1 MSSWPPSSTMMFAY
15 CAPHVAL
22 PAVLS
27 TMPSFTTSDVANLAP
42 KLVCPVFDMTSLPL
56 PILWTFIITE
66 PENVIPV
73 FVTVSP
79 SGTSTSSMPALAEV
93 LFNVVF
99 TRDMLSKFTAW
110 LEYTLGHPILIV
122 CDPAARV
129 NVLEYDLLD
138 VPPVRVFPVNAA
150 PSKLT

>member
-1 MSSWPPSSTMMFAY
+1 MSSWPPSSTMMSAY

-56 PILWTFIITE
+56 PILWTFILTE

-79 SGTSTSSMPALAEV
+79 SGTSTSSMPAPAEV
-93 LFNVVF
+93 LFNVVL
-99 TRDMLSKFTAW
+99 TRDILSYITAVLLYCFLW
-110 LEYTLGHPILIV
+110 ASFIV
-122 CDPAARV
+122 CEPGV
-129 NVLEYDLLD
+129 SVK
-138 VPPVRVFPVNAA
+138 V
-150 PSKLT
+150 